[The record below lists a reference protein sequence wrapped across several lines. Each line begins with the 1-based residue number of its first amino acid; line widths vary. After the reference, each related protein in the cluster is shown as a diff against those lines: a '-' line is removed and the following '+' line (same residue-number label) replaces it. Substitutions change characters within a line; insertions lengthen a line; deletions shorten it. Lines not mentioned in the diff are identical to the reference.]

1 MIVLN
6 YLLNQSMPYLIIAFL
21 SFYGMGW
28 ETFEPYVIVAAAVFI
43 GFFHFKTGYSVAY
56 CECNGIDPEEE

>member
-1 MIVLN
+1 MMILN

-28 ETFEPYVIVAAAVFI
+28 KTSEPYVILAAAVFI
-43 GFFHFKTGYSVAY
+43 GFFNFKAGYAVAY
-56 CECNGIDPEEE
+56 CECNGIDLEEE